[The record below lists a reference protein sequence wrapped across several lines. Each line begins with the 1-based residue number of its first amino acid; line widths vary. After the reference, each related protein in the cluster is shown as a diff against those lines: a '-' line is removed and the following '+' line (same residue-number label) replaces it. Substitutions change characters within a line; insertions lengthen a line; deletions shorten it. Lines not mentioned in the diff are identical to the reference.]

1 MDGAI
6 YTETCGL
13 LFNKL
18 FKTLCIPKCPVGYL
32 DNGQDC
38 EKRDVQHL
46 GNYFSFDFRDL
57 FN

>member
-46 GNYFSFDFRDL
+46 GN
-57 FN
+57 